1 MRKLALLLAVASLL
15 AMPGAAHAAP
25 IGPSTPGLN
34 CREAIWQ
41 YAVNFPG
48 LGGYSNF
55 KISPNPID
63 LAANGNIVA
72 QVPSLQGVVLFARD
86 VGTSEVSSAVVTYS
100 ETLQDFLNN
109 GLDIQGFG
117 PLEINAWIDRGG
129 DEANGGTPFT
139 FDPQGVL
146 IGLDD
151 EVYGRF
157 TTTGPGQ
164 YDGSTPFQPFW
175 GSSATNLAQV
185 AQEVGANTRVW
196 FWIGVDLVAPG
207 QAIGMVSSLNG
218 SPACRLDRAA

>member
-1 MRKLALLLAVASLL
+1 LRKLALLLSALALL
-15 AMPGAAHAAP
+15 AMPGVAHAAVIDQP
-25 IGPSTPGLN
+25 TPGLN
-34 CREAIWQ
+34 CHEAIWQ

-55 KISPNPID
+55 KISSNPID
-63 LAANGNIVA
+63 MAANGNIVA
-72 QVPSLQGVVLFARD
+72 QVPSLQGVILYARD
-86 VGTSEVSSAVVTYS
+86 TGTSEVSSAVVTYS
-100 ETLQDFLNN
+100 ETLQDFLNY

-117 PLEINAWIDRGG
+117 PLQVNAWIDRGG

-146 IGLDD
+146 LGLDD
-151 EVYGRF
+151 EVYGGF

-164 YDGSTPFQPFW
+164 YNGSTPFLPFW
-175 GSSATNLAQV
+175 GSSARNLAQV

-196 FWIGVDLVAPG
+196 FWIGVDLAAPG

-218 SPACRLDRAA
+218 SPACRVDRVA